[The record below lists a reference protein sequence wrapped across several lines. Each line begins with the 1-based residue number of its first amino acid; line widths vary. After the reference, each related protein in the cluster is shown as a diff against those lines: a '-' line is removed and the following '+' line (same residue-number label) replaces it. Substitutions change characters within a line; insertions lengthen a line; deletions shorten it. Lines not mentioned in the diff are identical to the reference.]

1 MLGAG
6 SAGAGGRPRPP
17 HSHNILSGLPDRY
30 ASILLAK
37 ATTVTLR
44 AGAILFRQGDAGD
57 GCYWVQHGA
66 LKVAI
71 ASQRGQERIIAILGT
86 GSIVGELAMI
96 DDLPRSATIS
106 AIVGCELTFVSRKA
120 FTDFLR
126 RHPELNAFLVTT
138 LVARLRQT
146 DEEAAAAT
154 FLTVKARVARALLRI
169 ADVLGKEVEDEV
181 VAIPEKV
188 RQDDLAAMA
197 GVARENVSRTLSEW
211 RERGVVLSSRD
222 GKLTIDKARLQR
234 EAATN
239 AQSVPRPKQLRA
251 AQRS

>member
-6 SAGAGGRPRPP
+6 SVGDGGRPRPP
-17 HSHNILSGLPDRY
+17 IGHYILSGLPDRY
-30 ASILLAK
+30 ASVLLAK
-37 ATTVTLR
+37 STAVTLH
-44 AGAILFRQGDAGD
+44 AGDILFQQGDAGD
-57 GCYWVQHGA
+57 GCYWIQRGA

-71 ASQRGQERIIAILGT
+71 ASQPGQERIIAILGA
-86 GSIVGELAMI
+86 GAIVGELAMI

-106 AIVGCELTFVSRKA
+106 AIVACELTFVSRAA
-120 FTDFLR
+120 FTDLLR
-126 RHPELNAFLVTT
+126 RHPELNGFLVTT

-154 FLTVKARVARALLRI
+154 FLSVRARVARALLRI
-169 ADVLGKEVEDEV
+169 AEVLGKEAEDGLLT
-181 VAIPEKV
+181 IPERI

-211 RERGVVLSSRD
+211 RERSIVLTSRD
-222 GKLTIDKARLQR
+222 GKLKLNKVRLQR
-234 EAATN
+234 EAA
-239 AQSVPRPKQLRA
+239 AGAPSVPRPKQLRA